1 MNKNYDF
8 CGWATRNDLLCSDG
22 RIIRRDAFK
31 HNDGDKVPLIWN
43 HDHSSPSKLVGHCI
57 LQNRPEGVYTYGYLN
72 NSKSAQEAKEG
83 LLHGDIDSLSIYANH
98 LTQNGSEVLHGS
110 IKEVSLV
117 LAGANPGARIEN
129 VIEHMDGCE
138 EEAIITTGDYIE
150 LYHADESEKTTKEES
165 KEEESKAAKDNDKEK
180 TVKDVIDT
188 MTEEQKTVMYA
199 VVGAALEEA
208 DKGKG
213 GDDDDDKE
221 KEVKHADDDED
232 NDDED
237 NDDETVKDVIDS
249 MTDKQKTVMYAV
261 VGAALEEASK
271 GNKKTKNNEDE
282 GDEDEMKHNLFEGTE
297 QNTNEVEYLSH
308 SDMEAIFNDAKETG
322 SLKNAV
328 LRHGITNIEY
338 MFPANKNVEN
348 VPGFIKRNTEW
359 VDIVLNGVHH
369 TPFSRIR
376 SLFADL
382 TEAEARAKG
391 YIKGHQKADEVFGML
406 RRRTNPTMIYKK
418 QKIDRQDMI
427 EITDFDIV
435 AWLKSEMRIMLN
447 EEIARAILVGDG
459 RSTTSEDKIDEEC
472 IRPIWTDNDTYTI
485 HKTIEVAA
493 NATEDD
499 IAKAMIRGALKAR
512 KDYKGAGNPIL
523 FTTEDYLTNMLLMED
538 QIGRPIYDT
547 EEKLQT
553 AMRVSKIVTVP
564 VMENLTRTVSGT
576 TRTLAGI
583 IVNLDDYNVGADK
596 GGEVNM
602 FDDFDIDYNAQKYL
616 IETHCSGAMIKPY
629 SAIALEIVVGE

>member
-1 MNKNYDF
+1 MNKDYDF
-8 CGWATRNDLLCSDG
+8 CGWATRNDLRCSDG
-22 RIIRRDAFK
+22 RIIRRNAFQ

-57 LQNRPEGVYTYGYLN
+57 LENRNEGVYTYGYLN

-98 LTQNGSEVLHGS
+98 LQQNGSEVLHGS

-138 EEAIITTGDYIE
+138 EEAIITTGDYLEI
-150 LYHADESEKTTKEES
+150 YHADKDEDKEEVKTPETK
-165 KEEESKAAKDNDKEK
+165 KEDKDSDEE
-180 TVKDVIDT
+180 TVQDVIDS
-188 MTEEQKTVMYA
+188 MTEKQKTVMYA
-199 VVGAALEEA
+199 VVGAALDES
-208 DKGKG
+208 GKG
-213 GDDDDDKE
+213 GSKD
-221 KEVKHADDDED
+221 VKHADDD
-232 NDDED
+232 DD
-237 NDDETVKDVIDS
+237 DDSEETVKDVIDS
-249 MTDKQKTVMYAV
+249 MTDKQKKVMYAV
-261 VGAALEEASK
+261 VGAALEEASN
-271 GNKKTKNNEDE
+271 GKKKSDNEDE
-282 GDEDEMKHNLFEGTE
+282 GDDEEMKHNLFEGNE
-297 QNTNEVEYLSH
+297 QNTNELEYLSH

-359 VDIVLNGVHH
+359 VDVVLNGVHH

-382 TEAEARAKG
+382 TETEARAKG
-391 YIKGHQKADEVFGML
+391 YIKGNQKADEVFSML

-418 QKIDRQDMI
+418 QKIDRQDML

-435 AWLKSEMRIMLN
+435 AWLRSEMRIMLN
-447 EEIARAILVGDG
+447 EEIARAILIGDG
-459 RSTTSEDKIDEEC
+459 RSNSSDDKIDEDC
-472 IRPIWTDNDTYTI
+472 IRPIWTDDDTYTI
-485 HKTIEVAA
+485 HKVISVAA
-493 NATEDD
+493 DATEDD
-499 IAKAMIRGALKAR
+499 VAKAIIRGALKAR
-512 KDYKGAGNPIL
+512 KDYKGDGNPIL
-523 FTTEDYLTNMLLMED
+523 FTTDDYLTDMLLMED

-547 EEKLQT
+547 EEKLRT

-564 VMENLTRTVSGT
+564 VMENQTRIVSGK

-583 IVNLDDYNVGADK
+583 IVNLNDYNIGADK

-629 SAIALEIVVGE
+629 AAIALEIVSGE